1 MKSPVCAG
9 FFVDQFSLSDRVNM
23 QTRQLYIFIGGPL
36 DGQALNIPKEQ
47 ETVDVQD
54 ENKSFRRIQY
64 KKRIIKVQNKSFTVF
79 AIADASEQ
87 QIEKVT
93 ERWSA
98 YFQ

>member
-1 MKSPVCAG
+1 
-9 FFVDQFSLSDRVNM
+9 M

-36 DGQALNIPKEQ
+36 DGQALNIPADQ
-47 ETVDVQD
+47 TTVDVQD

-64 KKRIIKVQNKSFTVF
+64 AKRDIIVNGKTFTVF
-79 AIADASEQ
+79 AIKDATTQ

-93 ERWSA
+93 QRWNS